1 MNDINE
7 KISAFYDGEL
17 DLTSEEIDELIIFIN
32 ENPSLLEQI
41 SMMGLTSALKDAQNS
56 NLVSI
61 TTTKNKNSNTF
72 YKNFWLSNAM
82 TAAATIL
89 LTLTIVNNS
98 DFSRMNISTDS
109 SDQISSA
116 INSKE
121 ARVIAERSE
130 EQLTDYIMRIVNDPA
145 FMNGNEKI
153 DLRNVGYQFNS
164 VNGSNYF
171 KDKEKFQLRIEK
183 NNFGLDKIKYWK
195 HGNKIIYLVPLSDGR
210 VLTLYGNISLNSAI
224 SIAQSINK

>member
-1 MNDINE
+1 
-7 KISAFYDGEL
+7 
-17 DLTSEEIDELIIFIN
+17 
-32 ENPSLLEQI
+32 
-41 SMMGLTSALKDAQNS
+41 
-56 NLVSI
+56 
-61 TTTKNKNSNTF
+61 
-72 YKNFWLSNAM
+72 M